1 MYCGSV
7 KVVCEY
13 NGSIVDVYEILE
25 SFGSVIVICE
35 YNGSVVDV
43 YGDELNKERCGCR
56 KELWVESRRE
66 EGIR

>member
-7 KVVCEY
+7 KMVCEY
-13 NGSIVDVYEILE
+13 YGSIVEVYEILE

-43 YGDELNKERCGCR
+43 YGDELNEWECGCG
-56 KELWVESRRE
+56 KKLWVESRRK

>member
-1 MYCGSV
+1 MYFGSF
-7 KVVCEY
+7 KLVCEY
-13 NGSIVDVYEILE
+13 NGSIVDVCEILE
-25 SFGSVIVICE
+25 SAGSVIVICE

-43 YGDELNKERCGCR
+43 YGNELNEGECGYR